1 MQSARIQDLLELGP
15 GERVVF
21 VRDVPAPDDVA
32 ALIASLA
39 NTRGGTI
46 IFGAQRPASINGVRD
61 PQTALS
67 RISQGVDRI
76 RPALVI
82 EPQITTHAGKT
93 LIVLDVPQGLDTP
106 YIGPDGRVLVRDAH
120 GSVAATPQQA
130 AELAQRAMRNAA
142 LIPLFDPE
150 TTQRLQR
157 KTVSATIDLDQ
168 IIDKLERLIVAN
180 AELTR
185 RLDQANSW
193 QARITDQIIG
203 AALGFVVSIVI
214 YLIGL
219 N

>member
-1 MQSARIQDLLELGP
+1 MQSARIHDLLELGP
-15 GERVVF
+15 GERIVF
-21 VRDVPAPDDVA
+21 VRDAPAPDEIA

-39 NTRGGTI
+39 NTQGGTI
-46 IFGAQRPASINGVRD
+46 IVGAQRPQSITGVRD
-61 PQTALS
+61 PQAALK
-67 RISQGVDRI
+67 RISQGADRV

-82 EPQITTHAGKT
+82 DPQIATHDGKT
-93 LIVLDVPQGLDTP
+93 LILLHVPQGYDTP
-106 YIGPDGRVLVRDAH
+106 YVGADGRVLVRNARR
-120 GSVAATPQQA
+120 SVAATPQQA
-130 AELAQRAMRNAA
+130 AELAQRAIENAA
-142 LIPLFDPE
+142 LIPIFDRE

-157 KTVSATIDLDQ
+157 KSVAATIDLDQ

-193 QARITDQIIG
+193 HARFMDQMIG
-203 AALGFVVSIVI
+203 AAMGFVVSILI